1 MNLIQYFF
9 AAAFYADC
17 EHELFPLKSGIRLV
31 LLYNLVRKGLK
42 TPRLAVEGLYSIEK
56 I

>member
-17 EHELFPLKSGIRLV
+17 EHELLPLKSGMRVV
-31 LLYNLVRKGLK
+31 LLYNLVRKGK
-42 TPRLAVEGLYSIEK
+42 KMPRLAIEGLF
-56 I
+56 